1 MKTKTN
7 EQIFETV
14 RENGY
19 ITEQEINLLK
29 NRSNNERRDVFNYD
43 LVEEIADGYG
53 VPVTPEQGAKGLRWL
68 RGLLKSNGEPRKGQP
83 LDFRELEI
91 IHDAT
96 PEDFRFC
103 GFVRRGSATYAYFV
117 QLYSVLG
124 MEYYNDGGKIQ
135 VVG

>member
-7 EQIFETV
+7 EEIFENV

-19 ITEQEINLLK
+19 ISEREINLLK
-29 NRSNNERRDVFNYD
+29 NRSNNERRDVFKYD
-43 LVEEIADGYG
+43 LLDEVADGYG
-53 VPVTPEQGAKGLRWL
+53 VPVTPELGAKGLRWL
-68 RGLLKSNGEPRKGQP
+68 RGLLKSNGEPRKGQG
-83 LDFRELEI
+83 LGYREIEI
-91 IHDAT
+91 ISEAT

-103 GFVRRGSATYAYFV
+103 GFVRMGSTAHAYFV

-124 MEYYNDGGKIQ
+124 MDYYNDGGKIQ

>member
-43 LVEEIADGYG
+43 LIEDVADGYG
-53 VPVTPEQGAKGLRWL
+53 VPVTAEQGAKGLRWL
-68 RGLLKSNGEPRKGQP
+68 RGLLKSNGEPRKGQS
-83 LDFRELEI
+83 LGFRELEI
-91 IHDAT
+91 IRDAT

-103 GFVRRGSATYAYFV
+103 GFVRKGSATYAYFV

-124 MEYYNDGGKIQ
+124 MDYYNDGGKIQ

>member
-7 EQIFETV
+7 EEIFENV

-19 ITEQEINLLK
+19 ITEREINLLK

-43 LVEEIADGYG
+43 LIEDVADGYG

-68 RGLLKSNGEPRKGQP
+68 RGLLKSNGEPRKGQG
-83 LDFRELEI
+83 LGFREVEI
-91 IHDAT
+91 IRKAES
-96 PEDFRFC
+96 EDVTFC
-103 GFVRRGSATYAYFV
+103 GFYDLGKYGYHNFTP
-117 QLYSVLG
+117 LYDVGG

>member
-1 MKTKTN
+1 MATITN
-7 EQIFETV
+7 EEIFENV

-19 ITEQEINLLK
+19 ISEREINLLK

-43 LVEEIADGYG
+43 LLDELCDGYG
-53 VPVTPEQGAKGLRWL
+53 VPVTPEQGAKGLQWL
-68 RGLLKSNGEPRKGQP
+68 RSLVKSNGEPRKGQG
-83 LDFRELEI
+83 LGWREVEI
-91 IHDAT
+91 IREAT

-103 GFVRRGSATYAYFV
+103 GFVRMGSAAFAYFV

-124 MEYYNDGGKIQ
+124 MDYYNDGGKIQ

>member
-7 EQIFETV
+7 EEIFENV

-19 ITEQEINLLK
+19 ISEREINLLK

-68 RGLLKSNGEPRKGQP
+68 RGLLKSNGEPRKGQG
-83 LDFRELEI
+83 LGWRELEI
-91 IHDAT
+91 IREAT

-103 GFVRRGSATYAYFV
+103 GFLRMGRAPYAYFV

-124 MEYYNDGGKIQ
+124 MDYYNDGGKIQ